1 MTWRSAFWALRAR
14 AVEVSSSSMLA
25 QEVPLGLK
33 KAPRLNPPLLSC
45 APTWLNK
52 ITCFSSSAPVKTWRS
67 ANLAPSSA
75 DSEASEGSG
84 QMTAAVQF
92 FKASSTSS
100 NFILPN
106 SSKPRNRGVSTASSW
121 RRLSTRCAT
130 VSSPLTPQT
139 HTLAAT
145 PTAAEPLPGT
155 TSESK
160 PGAASLKRC
169 WILSM
174 VWASSRSACR
184 SRSSSISSSRAS
196 SSASRAASCSA
207 ASLSSCA

>member
-1 MTWRSAFWALRAR
+1 MAAPLPPPLCRPTFKSCG
-14 AVEVSSSSMLA
+14 SSSDNETGVASSLLA
-25 QEVPLGLK
+25 RRCFPSSGLPFHLDGTILLGCCPGCQGKTESSLRPSKDPAAFLRSTLPHRVLGLK
-33 KAPRLNPPLLSC
+33 S
-45 APTWLNK
+45 
-52 ITCFSSSAPVKTWRS
+52 V
-67 ANLAPSSA
+67 
-75 DSEASEGSG
+75 
-84 QMTAAVQF
+84 
-92 FKASSTSS
+92 
-100 NFILPN
+100 
-106 SSKPRNRGVSTASSW
+106 RGVSTASSW
-121 RRLSTRCAT
+121 RHLSTRCAT